1 MWIIKNCLY
10 HSKACIYNSIYKANK
25 DMKLFLSNY
34 MLQSSFKNK
43 FVPQRTSENQ
53 SECQN
58 IKSLLVE
65 IQILIVFYAL
75 TW

>member
-10 HSKACIYNSIYKANK
+10 HSKACIYNFIKQANK
-25 DMKLFLSNY
+25 DTKLFLSNY
-34 MLQSSFKNK
+34 IFQSSFKNK
-43 FVPQRTSENQ
+43 FDPQRTSENQ

-58 IKSLLVE
+58 INALLVE
-65 IQILIVFYAL
+65 IQISINFDAL